1 MRIGVTRNMD
11 LVDLA
16 EAKSPTRTD
25 LLVVQSNQLIESS
38 HTLTLNE
45 KRLVIMA
52 AAYLDSRKPMPEK
65 NTVKIHA
72 CDFANVYDLHGGQ
85 AYQAIEKAARQ
96 LYNRSITRI
105 ESRGKRG
112 PTERNVRWV
121 WMCEYMKNE
130 AAVVLGFTPV
140 VAPYLT
146 MLNEQFTK
154 YTLGSIRGLSTFYAI
169 RVYEL
174 CSQFRKTGERRI
186 TLDQLRDVLDLGAK
200 YQDVKNLR
208 MRVLDPSVEE
218 ITKLSDLTVT
228 YEPMRKGRKIVGF
241 EFDISEREV
250 TGEVLDVLEAGS
262 GS

>member
-1 MRIGVTRNMD
+1 MD
-11 LVDLA
+11 LVEQA
-16 EAKSPTRTD
+16 ESKSPTRTD

-52 AAYLDSRKPMPEK
+52 AAYLDSRKPMPDK

-72 CDFANVYDLHGGQ
+72 CDFASVYDLHGGQ

-96 LYNRSITRI
+96 LYNRNIKKI
-105 ESRGKRG
+105 DSRGKRG
-112 PTERNVRWV
+112 PIERNVRWV
-121 WMCEYMKNE
+121 WMCDYLKNE
-130 AAVVLGFTPV
+130 AAVVIGFTPLI
-140 VAPYLT
+140 APYLT

-154 YTLGSIRGLSTFYAI
+154 YTLGSIRGLSTFYSI

-186 TLDQLRDVLDLGAK
+186 TLEQLREVLDLGEK

-208 MRVLDPSVEE
+208 MRVLDPSVDE
-218 ITKLSDLTVT
+218 ITKVSDLTVS

-241 EFDISEREV
+241 EFDIREREV
-250 TGEVLDVLEAGS
+250 MQGS
-262 GS
+262 GDGVEE

>member
-1 MRIGVTRNMD
+1 MD

-16 EAKSPTRTD
+16 EAKSRTRTERTD

-72 CDFANVYDLHGGQ
+72 CDFASVYDLHGGQ

-96 LYNRSITRI
+96 LYNRSIKRI
-105 ESRGKRG
+105 DARGKRG
-112 PTERNVRWV
+112 PIERNVRWV
-121 WMCEYMKNE
+121 WMCEYIKNE

-154 YTLGSIRGLSTFYAI
+154 YTLGSIGGLSTFYAI

-186 TLDQLRDVLDLGAK
+186 TLEQLRDVLDLGDK

-218 ITKLSDLTVT
+218 ITKLSDLTVA

-241 EFDISEREV
+241 EFDIREREAMGV
-250 TGEVLDVLEAGS
+250 DGTR
-262 GS
+262 